1 MTYREQVREIA
12 LDQYGLVSIADAA
25 AADIPAVELRKL
37 ASRGA
42 LERVGRGVYRDPG
55 VPGTMRDQY
64 AQAVLLVGPDAYL
77 TGESVLAL
85 HDLALVNPSHIHVGT
100 PHRVRTR
107 LPRVVRALRRKLPP
121 EALTVDEGIP
131 STTVFQAI
139 DDCMATVVSER
150 LRDAIAVA
158 GRQGLITLREQA
170 VLRARLSRRY
180 RRMGA

>member
-12 LDQYGLVSIADAA
+12 LDQYGLVSTADAA

-42 LERVGRGVYRDPG
+42 LDRVGRGVYRDPS

-64 AQAVLLVGPDAYL
+64 AQAVLLVGSDAYL

-85 HDLALVNPSHIHVGT
+85 HDLALVNPTHVLVGT
-100 PHRVRTR
+100 PHRVRTQ
-107 LPRVVRALRRKLPP
+107 LPPVVRAVRRELPP
-121 EALTVDEGIP
+121 ERVTAYEGIP

-150 LRDAIAVA
+150 LRDAIAEA
-158 GRQGLITLREQA
+158 GHRGLITSRERA
-170 VLRARLSRRY
+170 VLRARPSRRY